1 MNRVSRNK
9 ETELLTTIP
18 DLVRNE
24 LLKIDEESEVFLFGS
39 RARGDFR
46 EDSDWDFL
54 ILLGKRA
61 TRPMK
66 DLIREKLYDLELATD
81 QVISSIIYE
90 KDNWANLGVM
100 PLHQIISEE
109 GIEV

>member
-1 MNRVSRNK
+1 MNGVNADKAR
-9 ETELLTTIP
+9 EILGPIP
-18 DLVRNE
+18 DLVRTE

-54 ILLGKRA
+54 ILLGKRV
-61 TRPMK
+61 TSPMK

-90 KDNWANLGVM
+90 KNNWAQLGVM
-100 PLHQIISEE
+100 PLHQIISKE
-109 GIEV
+109 GIEI

>member
-1 MNRVSRNK
+1 MNGVSRNK

-24 LLKIDEESEVFLFGS
+24 LLKIDEESVVFLFGS

-54 ILLGKRA
+54 ILLEKRA

-66 DLIREKLYDLELATD
+66 DLIREKLYHLELATD

-90 KDNWANLGVM
+90 KDNWAQLGVM

>member
-1 MNRVSRNK
+1 MNGVSMDK
-9 ETELLTTIP
+9 EREVLATIP
-18 DLVRNE
+18 DLVRKE
-24 LLKIDEESEVFLFGS
+24 LLKIDEKSEIFLFGS

-54 ILLGKRA
+54 VLLNKRA
-61 TRPMK
+61 TSPMK

-90 KDNWANLGVM
+90 KDNWAELGVM